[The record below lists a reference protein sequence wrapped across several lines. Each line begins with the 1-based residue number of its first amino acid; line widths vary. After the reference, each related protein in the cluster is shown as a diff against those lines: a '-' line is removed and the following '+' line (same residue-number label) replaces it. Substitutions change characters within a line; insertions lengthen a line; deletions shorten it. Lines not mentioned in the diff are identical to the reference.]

1 MIVDSHCHLDY
12 PGLAEDEAGVIER
25 AKAAG
30 VTSMV
35 HVAAKPSGWP
45 VGIALAER
53 RPECSAPWVCTRTRQ
68 AMKAWTTRRR

>member
-30 VTSMV
+30 VTIMV
-35 HVAAKPSGWP
+35 HIAAKRAGWP

-53 RPECSAPWVCTRTRQ
+53 RPEIFCAVGIHPHEAGKEGYR
-68 AMKAWTTRRR
+68 